1 MYTIYNIV
9 ELNGEKFAGTY
20 HTNGFL
26 KGWMEA
32 QRLTNDAVQV
42 RKAVNKIVIGWV
54 SIAGIFGH
62 LFAETGLLF
71 GVPRKLDDYPLKR
84 MCKKLDCP
92 VIKMTL

>member
-1 MYTIYNIV
+1 MYTIFNIV
-9 ELNGEKFAGTY
+9 ELDGEKFAVTY
-20 HTNGFL
+20 HTDGLL

-42 RKAVNKIVIGWV
+42 WKAVNKIVIGWV
-54 SIAGIFGH
+54 GIAGIFGH